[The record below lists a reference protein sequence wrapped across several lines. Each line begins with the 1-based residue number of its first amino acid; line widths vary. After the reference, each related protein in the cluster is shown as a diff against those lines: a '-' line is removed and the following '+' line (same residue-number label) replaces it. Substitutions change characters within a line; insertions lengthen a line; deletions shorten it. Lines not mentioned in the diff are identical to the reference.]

1 MKSLSQKGAFMLTE
15 LAHYTLLFAAALVG
29 WQTILLM
36 PTLWGKG
43 SAVAVRLGFRG
54 QVFTVGALFFSFAI
68 LAYAFA
74 VRDFSVA
81 VVFENFDTRA
91 PLSAILPALL
101 ASREG
106 YFFAWIVTLALAGLA
121 GFSKNSLGTYQE
133 RGRYLFVFDAV
144 TLFLILLMTGTADP
158 FDRIADPPLEGL
170 GLKPI
175 ARWFPLAAD
184 RLCLFAVYALLSTAA
199 VRSLCRLSKKA
210 DFALPAVRLV
220 QTALIFGAAAAVCEI
235 AAHAG
240 RPEDGAFFGWLPN
253 AVLETAVVFITAGQ
267 LLLLYFNAASG
278 VFGKASLFYG
288 LTGLTFLS
296 ASFFG
301 TEYQVFTLS
310 AEEIYFPNPL
320 TAAYGTLGLM
330 CVYLF
335 SLTPLKGR
343 IGGEPGFAPTS
354 RESLISFAAASC
366 LACGIS
372 IGLTALIPAAFMF
385 APDMP
390 LRLLPDMVVKVIV
403 FYSFLTAFFLSA
415 AFLRKPV
422 SGGWT
427 RLRPVRI
434 FALWAVAG
442 LLFAAGG
449 GQRAKTLLYG
459 LPALCFLTIVLN
471 FIPFRAPAGFRDVLP
486 ALRRIPLFFYGLLL
500 LAAAVGG
507 IAVFCEDP
515 RATSRFLALFA
526 VGAGLTTVGIAPR
539 KGE

>member
-1 MKSLSQKGAFMLTE
+1 MLTE
-15 LAHYTLLFAAALVG
+15 LAHYALLFAAALVG
-29 WQTILLM
+29 LQTILLT

-54 QVFTVGALFFSFAI
+54 QIFAVSVMFVAFAI
-68 LAYAFA
+68 LAYDFA

-91 PLSAILPALL
+91 PLVSVLPALL
-101 ASREG
+101 MSREG
-106 YFFAWIVTLALAGLA
+106 YFFVWILTVTLAGLA
-121 GFSKNSLGTYQE
+121 GFSKITLGTYQE
-133 RGRYLFVFDAV
+133 RGRYLFIFDAV
-144 TLFLILLMTGTADP
+144 TSFLLFLMIGTADP
-158 FDRIADPPLEGL
+158 FERIVDPPLEGL
-170 GLKPI
+170 GLKPV
-175 ARWFPLAAD
+175 AAWFPFAAD

-210 DFALPAVRLV
+210 DFALPAIRLV
-220 QTALIFGAAAAVCEI
+220 QTALVFAVAAAACEF
-235 AAHAG
+235 AAHAL

-253 AVLETAVVFITAGQ
+253 AVLETAVVFVTAGQ
-267 LLLLYFNAASG
+267 LLLLYFNAFSG
-278 VFGKASLFYG
+278 VFGKAALIYG
-288 LTGLTFLS
+288 LTALTLLS

-320 TAAYGTLGLM
+320 TAAYGVLGLI

-335 SLTPLKGR
+335 SLTPLKMR
-343 IGGEPGFAPTS
+343 IGREPGFALLS

-390 LRLLPDMVVKVIV
+390 LRLLPDMVVKVIL
-403 FYSFLTAFFLSA
+403 FYTFLATFFLSA

-427 RLRPVRI
+427 RLYPVRI
-434 FALWAVAG
+434 LLPWTAAG
-442 LLFAAGG
+442 LCFVLFAKETE
-449 GQRAKTLLYG
+449 RSLLYEI
-459 LPALCFLTIVLN
+459 PVLCCLTIVLN
-471 FIPFRAPAGFRDVLP
+471 FMPFRTPKDLRSAFS
-486 ALRRIPLFFYGLLL
+486 ALRRIPFFFYGLILL
-500 LAAAVGG
+500 LAAIGG
-507 IAVFCEDP
+507 LIAFRKDLHLTMK
-515 RATSRFLALFA
+515 ALAI
-526 VGAGLTTVGIAPR
+526 AGTGLILMTMGLASEKENKTP
-539 KGE
+539 